1 LALAFD
7 DDQPRNGGRAAAR
20 VCGAVGP
27 NVKVAGG
34 IADIQAGMLTQPS
47 LEEQAVI
54 ADTLKRRRSTLT
66 ARERLAE
73 SLLGGGFVA
82 AVVLLWLLAPPG
94 RFALLPAL
102 VCLVVLELA
111 VWIRIDTPFGSTSPI
126 QLAFVPLLFAMPVAL
141 VPIAVVVATAIA
153 RVPDILTGKVRPS
166 RLVQSIGNSWFA
178 IGPVAVFAIAKVSPD
193 AAAPALLVAALAAEF
208 IVDFSISGMRFAIAR
223 GATLVEQLTETWVYV
238 VDAALSGV
246 ALLVAEQIH
255 RAPIAAL
262 APLPLLGL
270 VAMFARER
278 RQRLESLIDLNTAY
292 RRARDEAVEASNMKS
307 AFLRNVSHEIRTPMN
322 GVIGMNELLLGTELD
337 AEQRAYAEQVE
348 QSGEHMLA
356 IINDILDISKIET
369 GRLELDVAEFNL
381 HETVEHACV
390 PGGLEAQAKGVELEI
405 QIEPQAPLRVRG
417 DGARLRQVLMNLVGN
432 AVKFTAQGSVTVR
445 VSRRA
450 ASSADTV
457 LFEIIDSGI
466 GIEPLSLERMFEP
479 FMQADVSTTR
489 EYGGNGLGLAIAKEL
504 VELMG
509 GTIGA
514 ESDLGRGSRFWF
526 ELPLPQ
532 VIASSAQPPRKRI
545 MQRGERRGELRG
557 ELRVELRG
565 DPNSPLV
572 LVVEDS
578 PVNRL
583 VAVHVLERCGFRAH
597 VVNDGRE
604 ALQALSTQSYDA
616 VLMDC
621 QMPNIDGYEAT
632 RELRRREEGIRHT
645 PVIAMT
651 AHAMTGDRDRCLAAG
666 MDDYIA
672 KPVRSQTLVEVLR
685 RWIVDAEPRPD
696 DPTAGAPGTDGP
708 AAVAVSSPPREP
720 VARP

>member
-1 LALAFD
+1 LPLD
-7 DDQPRNGGRAAAR
+7 DWAGPVVAPRPG
-20 VCGAVGP
+20 VCVTAGP
-27 NVKVAGG
+27 DVKVAAET
-34 IADIQAGMLTQPS
+34 ADIQAGMLTQPS

-54 ADTLKRRRSTLT
+54 ADTLQRRRATLT

-73 SLLGGGFVA
+73 GLLGGGFVA
-82 AVVLLWLLAPPG
+82 AEVLVWLLAPPTG
-94 RFALLPAL
+94 FSLLPAL

-126 QLAFVPLLFAMPVAL
+126 QLAFVPLLFAMPLAL
-141 VPIAVVVATAIA
+141 VPIAVVVATALA
-153 RVPDILTGKVRPS
+153 RVPDVVTGKVRPS

-178 IGPVAVFAIAKVSPD
+178 IGPVAVFAIAKVSPEQ
-193 AAAPALLVAALAAEF
+193 AAPALLIAALAAEF
-208 IVDFSISGMRFAIAR
+208 IVDFAISGTRFAIAR

-369 GRLELDVAEFNL
+369 GRLELDLAEFNL

-390 PGGLEAQAKGVELEI
+390 PGGLEAQAKGVALEI
-405 QIEPQAPLRVRG
+405 QIDPQAPLRVRG

-432 AVKFTAQGSVTVR
+432 AVKFTAQGSVAVR
-445 VSRRA
+445 VSRQA
-450 ASSADTV
+450 ASNPDAV
-457 LFEIIDSGI
+457 LFEVIDSGI
-466 GIEPLSLERMFEP
+466 GIEPPSLSRMFEP

-514 ESDLGRGSRFWF
+514 ESEPGRGSRFWV

-532 VIASSAQPPRKRI
+532 VVASAAQPPRKRI
-545 MQRGERRGELRG
+545 LQRGERRG
-557 ELRVELRG
+557 ELRG

-604 ALQALSTQSYDA
+604 ALQALSTQTYDA

-632 RELRRREEGIRHT
+632 RELRRRESGARHT

-685 RWIVDAEPRPD
+685 RWIVDADQAATE
-696 DPTAGAPGTDGP
+696 DPAGGAPAAGDLP
-708 AAVAVSSPPREP
+708 AAAASTAPREP

>member
-1 LALAFD
+1 
-7 DDQPRNGGRAAAR
+7 
-20 VCGAVGP
+20 
-27 NVKVAGG
+27 
-34 IADIQAGMLTQPS
+34 MLTQPN
-47 LEEQAVI
+47 LEEQTVI
-54 ADTLKRRRSTLT
+54 ADTLQRPRLT
-66 ARERLAE
+66 MTAGERLAE
-73 SLLGGGFVA
+73 ALLSCGFAV
-82 AVVLLWLLAPPG
+82 AVVLLWRLAPPG
-94 RFALLPAL
+94 GFALAPAL
-102 VCLVVLELA
+102 VCLLVLVLA
-111 VWIRIDTPFGSTSPI
+111 GRVRIDTPFGWTLPT
-126 QLAFVPLLFAMPVAL
+126 QLAFVPLLFAMPAAL
-141 VPIAVVVATAIA
+141 VPLAVVAAMTVA
-153 RVPDILTGKVRPS
+153 RLPDIVTGKMRLS
-166 RLVQSIGNSWFA
+166 RLVQAIPNAWFA
-178 IGPVAVFAIAKVSPD
+178 VGPVAVFAIAGVSAD
-193 AAAPALLVAALAAEF
+193 KATPALLIAALAAQF
-208 IVDFSISGMRFAIAR
+208 IVDFTASGLRYAIGR
-223 GATLVEQLTETWVYV
+223 GATLVELLSDSWVYV

-246 ALLVAEQIH
+246 ALLAAEQIH

-292 RRARDEAVEASNMKS
+292 RRARDDAVEASNMKS

-322 GVIGMNELLLGTELD
+322 GVMGMNELLLGTELD
-337 AEQRAYAEQVE
+337 SEQRAYAEQVE

-369 GRLELDVAEFNL
+369 GRLELDLVEFNL
-381 HETVEHACV
+381 HEMIEHACV
-390 PGGLEAQAKGVELEI
+390 PGGLEAQAKGVALEI
-405 QIEPQAPLRVRG
+405 QIDPQAPLRVRG

-432 AVKFTAQGSVTVR
+432 AVKFTAQGSVVIR
-445 VSRRA
+445 VSRRT
-450 ASSADTV
+450 ASSNDAV

-514 ESDLGRGSRFWF
+514 ESEPGRGSRFWF
-526 ELPLPQ
+526 ELGLPQ
-532 VIASSAQPPRKRI
+532 VAANAAQPARKRV
-545 MQRGERRGELRG
+545 MHRGERRGETGG
-557 ELRVELRG
+557 ETRG
-565 DPNSPLV
+565 DPNLPLV

-604 ALQALSTQSYDA
+604 ALQALSTQCYDA

-632 RELRRREEGIRHT
+632 KELRRRENGTRRT

-651 AHAMTGDRDRCLAAG
+651 AHAMTGDRERCLAAG

-672 KPVRSQTLVEVLR
+672 KPVRSQALVEVLQ
-685 RWIVDAEPRPD
+685 RWIVGANDAPEEAASGAQATDEHWPADRP
-696 DPTAGAPGTDGP
+696 P
-708 AAVAVSSPPREP
+708 AASSAHSEP
-720 VARP
+720 SLSAHQRGSG

>member
-1 LALAFD
+1 VVVS
-7 DDQPRNGGRAAAR
+7 RAAVCAR
-20 VCGAVGP
+20 VGP
-27 NVKVAGG
+27 NVKVAGETV
-34 IADIQAGMLTQPS
+34 DIQAGMLTQPS

-54 ADTLKRRRSTLT
+54 ADTLQRRRSTLT

-73 SLLGGGFVA
+73 GLLGGGFVA

-94 RFALLPAL
+94 RFALVPAL

-126 QLAFVPLLFAMPVAL
+126 QLAFFPLLFAMPVAL

-153 RVPDILTGKVRPS
+153 RVPDIVTGKVRPS

-193 AAAPALLVAALAAEF
+193 AAAPALLIAALAAEF
-208 IVDFSISGMRFAIAR
+208 IVDFAISGMRFAIAR

-369 GRLELDVAEFNL
+369 GRLELDLAEFNL

-390 PGGLEAQAKGVELEI
+390 PGGLEAQAKGVALEI
-405 QIEPQAPLRVRG
+405 QIDQQAALRVRG

-432 AVKFTAQGSVTVR
+432 AVKFTAQGSVAVR
-445 VSRRA
+445 VSRA
-450 ASSADTV
+450 TASSPDAV
-457 LFEIIDSGI
+457 LFEIVDSGI

-509 GTIGA
+509 GSIGA
-514 ESDLGRGSRFWF
+514 ESDPGRGSRFWF
-526 ELPLPQ
+526 ELALPQ
-532 VIASSAQPPRKRI
+532 VVASAAQPPRKRI
-545 MQRGERRGELRG
+545 MQRGERGDLHG
-557 ELRVELRG
+557 ELRG

-632 RELRRREEGIRHT
+632 KELRRREGGTRHT

-685 RWIVDAEPRPD
+685 RWIVVADHAQEDAPG
-696 DPTAGAPGTDGP
+696 GAPGSGDQ
-708 AAVAVSSPPREP
+708 AVAAATTPPREP

>member
-1 LALAFD
+1 MVWL
-7 DDQPRNGGRAAAR
+7 RAR
-20 VCGAVGP
+20 QCVTVGP
-27 NVKVAGG
+27 NVKVVAET
-34 IADIQAGMLTQPS
+34 ADIQAGMLTQPS

-73 SLLGGGFVA
+73 GLLGGGFVA
-82 AVVLLWLLAPPG
+82 AVVLVWLLAPPG

-153 RVPDILTGKVRPS
+153 RVPDIVTGKVRPS

-208 IVDFSISGMRFAIAR
+208 IVDFAISGMRFAIAR

-337 AEQRAYAEQVE
+337 PEQRAYAEQVE

-390 PGGLEAQAKGVELEI
+390 PGGLEAQAKGVAVEI

-432 AVKFTAQGSVTVR
+432 AVKFTAQGSVAVC

-457 LFEIIDSGI
+457 LFEVIDTGL
-466 GIEPLSLERMFEP
+466 GIEPVSLERMFEP

-514 ESDLGRGSRFWF
+514 ESEPGRGSRFWF

-532 VIASSAQPPRKRI
+532 VIASNAQPARKRI

-557 ELRVELRG
+557 EPRGELRG

-604 ALQALSTQSYDA
+604 ALQALATQSYDA

-632 RELRRREEGIRHT
+632 KELRRREGGSRHT

-651 AHAMTGDRDRCLAAG
+651 AHAMTGDRERCLAAG

-672 KPVRSQTLVEVLR
+672 KPVRSQTLVEVLH
-685 RWIVDAEPRPD
+685 RWIGEAEQRPE
-696 DPTAGAPGTDGP
+696 DPAGGAPP
-708 AAVAVSSPPREP
+708 AGDRLAGQVATAPRDP